1 MLGPQLQQ
9 FDPVPAVKKWLSD
22 KKRRKKRL
30 REAYKPRKKAKTCH
44 KIDPNK
50 TKVLTSEEHLWKR
63 KVKEAIEIK
72 QRRPSLN
79 RDEGLELPRRWTL
92 LWWLLRFGGGCG
104 SVVVVVG
111 ISVAGEVIEFVA
123 VLAVG
128 SCGVLV
134 VFEPVDVKGRLWLW
148 WQLVFESEVAVL
160 F

>member
-1 MLGPQLQQ
+1 MYLLKDHATIMIKMRRMAYLKYDVANCAETAIKLQQ
-9 FDPVPAVKKWLSD
+9 QINIVDQFCTDMEINLD
-22 KKRRKKRL
+22 KTEITVFRNGSPLRRYESWFFRG
-30 REAYKPRKKAKTCH
+30 
-44 KIDPNK
+44 
-50 TKVLTSEEHLWKR
+50 
-63 KVKEAIEIK
+63 
-72 QRRPSLN
+72 QQLN
-79 RDEGLELPRRWTL
+79 RWTL
-92 LWWLLRFGGGCG
+92 LWWLLRCGGGCG